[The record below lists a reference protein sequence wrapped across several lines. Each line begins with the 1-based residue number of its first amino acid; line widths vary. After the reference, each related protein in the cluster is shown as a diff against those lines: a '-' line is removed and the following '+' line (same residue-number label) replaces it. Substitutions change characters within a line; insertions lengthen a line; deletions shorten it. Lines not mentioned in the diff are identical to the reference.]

1 MALLAS
7 WGSALWTI
15 RLEIG
20 KKIISH
26 KYNWNSPNIYW
37 SCGGSGSTFWKS
49 ITWDLSGAKI
59 FYKWKLGNGESIG
72 FWHDVWAGDCS
83 LKVQF

>member
-1 MALLAS
+1 MALSAS
-7 WGSALWTI
+7 WGKRFMDDSLRDW
-15 RLEIG
+15 
-20 KKIISH
+20 KKNISH
-26 KYNWNSPNIYW
+26 KYNVNSPNIFW
-37 SCGGSGSTFWKS
+37 SGGGSGSTFWKS

-59 FYKWKLGNGESIG
+59 FYKWKLGNGESIS